1 MLSCVTVHF
10 IEAADVGSRAGARGV
25 TAASARRSDRQP
37 EQATE
42 HRGAAPGRA
51 GHHGRLAAADHQ
63 AHAPALQTQPQL
75 L

>member
-1 MLSCVTVHF
+1 MLAVQGG
-10 IEAADVGSRAGARGV
+10 APGSDLLPLL
-25 TAASARRSDRQP
+25 RRSDRQP

-51 GHHGRLAAADHQ
+51 GHHGCLAAADHQ
-63 AHAPALQTQPQL
+63 AHAPALQTQSQL